1 MSRRV
6 SMRYRGAEGLACPRC
21 HEEGRGYV
29 QLRNLGYRRRD
40 DHRAPDGASY
50 EPIVA
55 TMVTGRR
62 LFPDDEEVSK
72 EYKTSA
78 GSGGIVTR
86 WRHHFT
92 LTCPNHP
99 TVAYH
104 RRDALVHVFEDDELP
119 DDYWAREVPHERD

>member
-1 MSRRV
+1 MSRVV

-40 DHRAPDGASY
+40 DRRAPDGASY

-55 TMVTGRR
+55 RTRTGER
-62 LFPDDEEVSK
+62 LYPDDVREDGTE
-72 EYKTSA
+72 
-78 GSGGIVTR
+78 GGVGGTRSVTTR
-86 WRHHFT
+86 WVHHFT